1 MNIINRFFGVEN
13 LIPKKYHSQSLP
25 STEEVYKKTL
35 KIAWPS
41 AMEAILISLIGAVD
55 MMMVGGLGTNAI
67 AAVGITTQPKFLIM
81 AFVLALNTGTTVIVS
96 RRKGENNQEGARKA
110 LRNALI
116 FSVGI
121 SFISSLIGFIFSR
134 EILMFSGA
142 NSDYINEAMIY
153 FNIVLVGNFFY
164 LISLTIT
171 AAQRGVGNTK
181 ISLVTNLSANI
192 VNIIFNYLLIN
203 GIWIFPRW
211 GVAGAA
217 VATSMGNIVSLILAV
232 YNVSDKNNFLHIN
245 FKQDWSLDQ
254 KTLVSIWKISS
265 SSLIE
270 QVFIRIGF
278 MMYAKAVAGLGTLQF
293 ATHYIVMQ
301 VMSITFSA
309 GDGLSIATSS
319 LVGQSLGAKRPDL
332 AYIHGKVSQRI
343 GMVISFTLAIL
354 IILNRSLIMSL
365 FSIDP
370 EIIDLGAQILI
381 ILSFIIQFQIAQV
394 ITVGSLRGAGDV
406 KFVAMLSLLSVTII
420 RPILTYFLAY
430 SLGFGLY
437 GAWFSVV
444 FDQMIRFYVGRY
456 RFKQAEWVKI
466 EV

>member
-1 MNIINRFFGVEN
+1 MNIINKLFGVEN
-13 LIPKKYHSQSLP
+13 LIPKKYQSQTLP

-81 AFVLALNTGTTVIVS
+81 SFVLALNTGTTVIVS
-96 RRKGENNQEGARKA
+96 RRKGENNQEGARRS
-110 LRNALI
+110 LRNALVL
-116 FSVGI
+116 SVVI
-121 SFISSLIGFIFSR
+121 SFVSTIIGLVFSR
-134 EILMFSGA
+134 DILMFSGA
-142 NSDYINEAMIY
+142 NQDYINEAMSY
-153 FNIVLVGNFFY
+153 FNIVLIGNFFY

-181 ISLVTNLSANI
+181 ISLITNVSANV

-203 GIWIFPRW
+203 GIWIFPQW

-217 VATSMGNIVSLILAV
+217 VATAMGNVVSLILAI
-232 YNVSDKNNFLHIN
+232 YNLSNKDNFLHLN
-245 FKQDWSLDQ
+245 FKQDWSLDS
-254 KTLVSIWKISS
+254 KTLLSIWKISS

-319 LVGQSLGAKRPDL
+319 LVGQSLGAKRADL
-332 AYIHGKVSQRI
+332 AYLHGKVSQRI
-343 GMVISFTLAIL
+343 GMVISFTLAII
-354 IILNRSLIMSL
+354 IILNRHLIISL
-365 FSIDP
+365 FSSDP
-370 EIIDLGAQILI
+370 EIIELGSQILI

-430 SLGFGLY
+430 SMGFGLY

-444 FDQMIRFYVGRY
+444 FDQMIRFFAGRY
-456 RFKQAEWVKI
+456 RFKQADWVKI

>member
-96 RRKGENNQEGARKA
+96 RRKGENNQEGARRS
-110 LRNALI
+110 LRNALVL
-116 FSVGI
+116 SVVI
-121 SFISSLIGFIFSR
+121 SLISTIIGLVFSR
-134 EILMFSGA
+134 EILTFSGA
-142 NSDYINEAMIY
+142 NSDYINEAMSY

-181 ISLVTNLSANI
+181 ISLITNLSANI

-217 VATSMGNIVSLILAV
+217 VATAMGNVVSLILAI
-232 YNVSDKNNFLHIN
+232 YNLSHKDNFLHLN
-245 FKQDWSLDQ
+245 FKQDWSLDP

-301 VMSITFSA
+301 VMGITFSA

-332 AYIHGKVSQRI
+332 AYLHGKVSQRI
-343 GMVISFTLAIL
+343 GVVISISLAIL
-354 IILNRSLIMSL
+354 IILNRSLIISL
-365 FSIDP
+365 FSSDA

-406 KFVAMLSLLSVTII
+406 RFVAMLSLLSVTII
-420 RPILTYFLAY
+420 RPVLTYFLAY
-430 SLGFGLY
+430 TLGFGLY

-444 FDQMIRFYVGRY
+444 FDQMIRYFVSHY

>member
-1 MNIINRFFGVEN
+1 MNIINKLFGVEN
-13 LIPKKYHSQSLP
+13 LIPKKYQSQSLP

-41 AMEAILISLIGAVD
+41 AMEAILISLIGAID

-116 FSVGI
+116 FSVGVSI
-121 SFISSLIGFIFSR
+121 ISSLVGFIFSR

-142 NSDYINEAMIY
+142 NIDYINEAMIY
-153 FNIVLVGNFFY
+153 FNIVLVGNVFY

-192 VNIIFNYLLIN
+192 VNVIFNYLLIN

-211 GVAGAA
+211 GIAGAA
-217 VATSMGNIVSLILAV
+217 VATSLGNIVSLILAV
-232 YNVSDKNNFLHIN
+232 YNISKKDNFLHIN
-245 FKQDWSLDQ
+245 FKQDWTLDK

-319 LVGQSLGAKRPDL
+319 LVGQSLGARRPDL

-354 IILNRSLIMSL
+354 IILNRHLIISL
-365 FSIDP
+365 FSVDSK
-370 EIIDLGAQILI
+370 IIDLGAQILI
-381 ILSFIIQFQIAQV
+381 VLSFIIQFQIAQV

-406 KFVAMLSLLSVTII
+406 RFVAILSLLSVTII
-420 RPILTYFLAY
+420 RPLLTYFLAY
-430 SLGFGLY
+430 TLGFGLY

-444 FDQMIRFYVGRY
+444 CDQMIRFYVGRY

>member
-1 MNIINRFFGVEN
+1 MNIINKLFGVEN
-13 LIPKKYHSQSLP
+13 LIPKKYQTQTLP

-96 RRKGENNQEGARKA
+96 RRKGENNQEGARKS
-110 LRNALI
+110 LRNALVL
-116 FSVGI
+116 SVVI
-121 SFISSLIGFIFSR
+121 SLISTVIGLLFSR

-217 VATSMGNIVSLILAV
+217 VATAMGNVVSLILAI
-232 YNVSDKNNFLHIN
+232 YNLSEKENFLHIN

-365 FSIDP
+365 FSIDH

-444 FDQMIRFYVGRY
+444 CDQMIRFYVGRY

>member
-96 RRKGENNQEGARKA
+96 RRKGENNQEGARRS
-110 LRNALI
+110 LRNALVL
-116 FSVGI
+116 SVVI
-121 SFISSLIGFIFSR
+121 SLISTIIGLVFSR
-134 EILMFSGA
+134 EILTFSGA
-142 NSDYINEAMIY
+142 NSDYINEAMSY

-181 ISLVTNLSANI
+181 ISLITNLSANI

-217 VATSMGNIVSLILAV
+217 VATAMGNVVSLILAI
-232 YNVSDKNNFLHIN
+232 YNLSYKDNFLHLN
-245 FKQDWSLDQ
+245 FKQDWSLDP

-309 GDGLSIATSS
+309 GDGLAIATSS

-332 AYIHGKVSQRI
+332 AYLHGKVSQRI
-343 GMVISFTLAIL
+343 GVVISISLAIL
-354 IILNRSLIMSL
+354 IILNRSLIISL
-365 FSIDP
+365 FSSEA

-406 KFVAMLSLLSVTII
+406 RFVAMLSLLSVTII
-420 RPILTYFLAY
+420 RPVLTYFLAY
-430 SLGFGLY
+430 TLGFGLY

-444 FDQMIRFYVGRY
+444 FDQMIRYFVSHY

>member
-1 MNIINRFFGVEN
+1 MNIINKLFGVEN
-13 LIPKKYHSQSLP
+13 LIPRKYQTQTLP
-25 STEEVYKKTL
+25 STKDVYKKTL

-41 AMEAILISLIGAVD
+41 AMEAILISLIGAID

-121 SFISSLIGFIFSR
+121 SFLSSLIGFVFSR
-134 EILMFSGA
+134 DILMFSGA
-142 NSDYINEAMIY
+142 NLDYINEAMIY

-164 LISLTIT
+164 LVSLTIT

-192 VNIIFNYLLIN
+192 VNVIFNYLLIN
-203 GIWIFPRW
+203 GIWIFPRL
-211 GVAGAA
+211 GIAGAA
-217 VATSMGNIVSLILAV
+217 VATSLGNIVSLILAV
-232 YNVSDKNNFLHIN
+232 YNLSNKNNFLHIN
-245 FKQDWSLDQ
+245 FKQDWSLDK

-319 LVGQSLGAKRPDL
+319 LVGQSLGARRPDL
-332 AYIHGKVSQRI
+332 AYLHGKVSQRI
-343 GMVISFTLAIL
+343 GMVISFTLAVL
-354 IILNRSLIMSL
+354 IILNRSLIISL
-365 FSIDP
+365 FSVDP
-370 EIIDLGAQILI
+370 KIIDLGAQILI

-406 KFVAMLSLLSVTII
+406 KFVAILSLLSVTII
-420 RPILTYFLAY
+420 RPLLTYFLAY

-444 FDQMIRFYVGRY
+444 CDQMIRFYVGRY

>member
-1 MNIINRFFGVEN
+1 MNIINKLFGVEN
-13 LIPKKYHSQSLP
+13 LIPKKYQTQTLP

-96 RRKGENNQEGARKA
+96 RRKGENNQEGARKS
-110 LRNALI
+110 LRNALVL
-116 FSVGI
+116 SVVI
-121 SFISSLIGFIFSR
+121 SLISTVIGLLFSR

-232 YNVSDKNNFLHIN
+232 YNVSDKNNFLNIN

-444 FDQMIRFYVGRY
+444 CDQMIRFYVGRY

>member
-1 MNIINRFFGVEN
+1 MNIINKLFGVEN
-13 LIPKKYHSQSLP
+13 LIPKKYQTQTLP
-25 STEEVYKKTL
+25 STKDVYKKTL

-41 AMEAILISLIGAVD
+41 AMEAILISLIGAID

-81 AFVLALNTGTTVIVS
+81 AFVLALNTGKTVIVS

-121 SFISSLIGFIFSR
+121 SFLSSLIGFVFSR
-134 EILMFSGA
+134 DILMFSGA
-142 NSDYINEAMIY
+142 NLDYINEAMIY

-164 LISLTIT
+164 LVSLTIT

-192 VNIIFNYLLIN
+192 VNVIFNYLLIN

-211 GVAGAA
+211 GIAGAA
-217 VATSMGNIVSLILAV
+217 VATSLGNIVSLILAV
-232 YNVSDKNNFLHIN
+232 YNLSNKNNFLHIN
-245 FKQDWSLDQ
+245 FKQDWSLDK

-319 LVGQSLGAKRPDL
+319 LVGQSLGARRPDL
-332 AYIHGKVSQRI
+332 AYLHGKVSQRI
-343 GMVISFTLAIL
+343 GMAISFTLAVL
-354 IILNRSLIMSL
+354 IILNRSLIISL
-365 FSIDP
+365 FSVDP
-370 EIIDLGAQILI
+370 KIIDLGAQILI

-406 KFVAMLSLLSVTII
+406 KFVAILSLLSVTII
-420 RPILTYFLAY
+420 RPLLTYFLAY

-444 FDQMIRFYVGRY
+444 CDQMIRFYVGRY

>member
-1 MNIINRFFGVEN
+1 MNIINKLFGVEN
-13 LIPKKYHSQSLP
+13 LIPKKYQIQTLP

-55 MMMVGGLGTNAI
+55 MMMVGGLGTSAI

-121 SFISSLIGFIFSR
+121 SFVSSFIGFVFSR
-134 EILMFSGA
+134 DILLFSGA
-142 NSDYINEAMIY
+142 NLDYINEAVTY

-164 LISLTIT
+164 LVSLTIT

-192 VNIIFNYLLIN
+192 VNVIFNYLLIN

-211 GVAGAA
+211 GIAGAA
-217 VATSMGNIVSLILAV
+217 VATSLGNIVSLVLAI
-232 YNVSDKNNFLHIN
+232 YNLSNKDNFLHIN
-245 FKQDWSLDQ
+245 FKQDWSLDK

-354 IILNRSLIMSL
+354 IILNRSLIISL
-365 FSIDP
+365 FSTDP
-370 EIIDLGAQILI
+370 KIIDLGAQILI

-420 RPILTYFLAY
+420 RPLLTYFLAY
-430 SLGFGLY
+430 SMGFGLY

-444 FDQMIRFYVGRY
+444 MDQMIRYFVGRY
-456 RFKQAEWVKI
+456 RFKKAEWVKI

>member
-1 MNIINRFFGVEN
+1 MNIINKLFGVEN
-13 LIPKKYHSQSLP
+13 LIPKKYQTQTLP

-232 YNVSDKNNFLHIN
+232 YNVSDKNNFLNIN

-444 FDQMIRFYVGRY
+444 CDQMIRFYVGRY

>member
-1 MNIINRFFGVEN
+1 MNIINKLFGVEN
-13 LIPKKYHSQSLP
+13 LIPKKYQTQTLP

-96 RRKGENNQEGARKA
+96 RRKGENNQEGARKS
-110 LRNALI
+110 LRNALVL
-116 FSVGI
+116 SVVI
-121 SFISSLIGFIFSR
+121 SLISTVIGLLFSR

-217 VATSMGNIVSLILAV
+217 VATAMGNVVSLILAI
-232 YNVSDKNNFLHIN
+232 YNLSEKENFLHIN

-444 FDQMIRFYVGRY
+444 CDQMIRFYVGRY

>member
-444 FDQMIRFYVGRY
+444 CDQMIRFYVGRY

>member
-1 MNIINRFFGVEN
+1 MNILNKLFGVEN
-13 LIPKKYHSQSLP
+13 LIPKKYQTQSLP

-110 LRNALI
+110 LRNALVL
-116 FSVGI
+116 SVVI
-121 SFISSLIGFIFSR
+121 SLISTIIGLTFSK

-142 NSDYINEAMIY
+142 NSDYISEAMSY
-153 FNIVLVGNFFY
+153 FNIVLIGNFFY

-217 VATSMGNIVSLILAV
+217 VATAMGNVVSLILAV
-232 YNVSDKNNFLHIN
+232 YNLSEKDNFLHIN
-245 FKQDWSLDQ
+245 FKQDWTLDK
-254 KTLVSIWKISS
+254 KTLISIWKISS
-265 SSLIE
+265 SSLVE

-354 IILNRSLIMSL
+354 IILNRSLIISL
-365 FSIDP
+365 FSVDS

-430 SLGFGLY
+430 SMGFGLY

-444 FDQMIRFYVGRY
+444 FDQMIRYFVGRY
-456 RFKQAEWVKI
+456 RFKKAEWVKI

>member
-1 MNIINRFFGVEN
+1 MNIINKLFGVEN
-13 LIPKKYHSQSLP
+13 LIPKKYQTQTLP

-365 FSIDP
+365 FSIDH

-444 FDQMIRFYVGRY
+444 CDQMIRFYVGRY